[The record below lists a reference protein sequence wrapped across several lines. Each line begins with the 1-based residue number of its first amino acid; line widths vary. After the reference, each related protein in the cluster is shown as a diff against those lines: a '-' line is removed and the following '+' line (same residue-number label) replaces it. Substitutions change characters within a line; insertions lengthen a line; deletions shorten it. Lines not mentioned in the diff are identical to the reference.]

1 MEEVEET
8 NGETD
13 RPTTRFVSCEACGDF
28 DGFIVARLL
37 LHCNNE
43 TTGHMESHRSPA

>member
-8 NGETD
+8 SGETD
-13 RPTTRFVSCEACGDF
+13 RSTTRLVSCDAGGDF
-28 DGFIVARLL
+28 DDFIVARLL

-43 TTGHMESHRSPA
+43 TTGRMESHR

>member
-8 NGETD
+8 SGEISQ
-13 RPTTRFVSCEACGDF
+13 PGTRCAGGDV
-28 DGFIVARLL
+28 DGLIVAMRL

-43 TTGHMESHRSPA
+43 TTERMESHRRPS